1 MVAGPLMPTSN
12 RPELVAF
19 AGQLADIARP
29 LAMAHF
35 RTPLGIQWKADA
47 SPVTIADRAIERAL
61 RAAIARRFPAHGI
74 LGEEEE
80 AVGLERELVW
90 VVDPIDGTKSFI
102 TGLPLFGTLVAL
114 LVAGRP
120 HVGVIEMPALGERF
134 VGARGEDT
142 RFNGIVCR
150 TSGVTRLGD
159 ARLCATAPDMFD
171 SIEAPAFSALA
182 DKVGL
187 RRFGGDCYAYGLLAC
202 GHVDLVVEASLK
214 PYDFMALVPVVEG
227 AGGVI
232 TDWDG
237 APLTLS
243 SRGRVIAAANGAL
256 HAQALAILSAAREP
270 GSRLAG

>member
-1 MVAGPLMPTSN
+1 MVAGPLMPTSIP
-12 RPELVAF
+12 PEIVAF
-19 AGQLADIARP
+19 ANQLADIARP
-29 LAMAHF
+29 LAMEHF

-47 SPVTIADRAIERAL
+47 SPVTIADRTIERAL
-61 RAAIARRFPAHGI
+61 RAAIASRFPAHGI

-80 AVGLERELVW
+80 AVGLEREWIW
-90 VVDPIDGTKSFI
+90 VVDPIDGTKSFV
-102 TGLPLFGTLVAL
+102 TGLPLFGTLVA
-114 LVAGRP
+114 VVSAGRP
-120 HVGVIEMPALGERF
+120 QVGIIEMPALGERF
-134 VGARGEDT
+134 VGAKGDNT
-142 RFNGIVCR
+142 RFNGTVCR

-171 SIEAPAFSALA
+171 GVEAAAFSALA

-227 AGGVI
+227 AGGVV
-232 TDWDG
+232 TDWEG

-243 SRGRVIAAANGAL
+243 SGGRVIAAANGAL
-256 HAQALAILSAAREP
+256 HAQALAFLSATLEP
-270 GSRLAG
+270 DSRLAG